1 MVNTGGRSTVADQL
15 WLYSE
20 VSADAKW
27 RGPLHTCQA
36 TEVFGVMNHGP

>member
-1 MVNTGGRSTVADQL
+1 MVNTDGRSTEADQL

-20 VSADAKW
+20 VSAEEKW

-36 TEVFGVMNHGP
+36 TEVLGVMNQAP